1 MHIIIDG
8 TTTQDQFAYAGVGQY
23 TKNIILSLVRLY
35 PDTKFSI
42 LLFNNKESTLGES
55 INKFSNVEIVDI
67 GVYRVSGY
75 KNDIWYARNM
85 LPKIKKIKKDDSVYF
100 CPYFWRNFPSDI
112 MPTVL
117 FVHDIISVLAEI
129 FLSGRALGSGAGHRC
144 GHPRRQGDSGARERV
159 RLPASGRGAPAGQP
173 GPHSAGAY
181 RSP

>member
-1 MHIIIDG
+1 M
-8 TTTQDQFAYAGVGQY
+8 
-23 TKNIILSLVRLY
+23 
-35 PDTKFSI
+35 
-42 LLFNNKESTLGES
+42 LFNNKESTLGES

-117 FVHDIISVLAEI
+117 FVHDMILPMFGPYSQQSVFHNWVRKLQYWMTLDKAVNCRYVLCNSETTRADYYEI
-129 FLSGRALGSGAGHRC
+129 GRASC
-144 GHPRRQGDSGARERV
+144 RERV
-159 RLPASGRGAPAGQP
+159 
-173 GPHSAGAY
+173 
-181 RSP
+181 